1 MKWLMLYNPNL
12 FGPRFHG
19 REGPSPKGR
28 EGEGF
33 RLGVRERLRHRTL
46 HATTLAALLISHIAT
61 AAEAP
66 SLKLGGNVEHPQI
79 FTLADLKAMP
89 PTQVDAS
96 FGTMHGQEHH
106 VWTGVKLL
114 ALIEK
119 AGMKTE
125 KAKFAVLRHS
135 VLISGNDGYA
145 VALSMGEMEPMA
157 ENKPVILAYR
167 SDAAPTDLPGL
178 RLVVPNDQ
186 HGARQVHDVTEID
199 VQ

>member
-1 MKWLMLYNPNL
+1 VGAPGKGQNL
-12 FGPRFHG
+12 R
-19 REGPSPKGR
+19 S
-28 EGEGF
+28 
-33 RLGVRERLRHRTL
+33 LVLN
-46 HATTLAALLISHIAT
+46 AATLATLLLCHTAIA
-61 AAEAP
+61 ADP
-66 SLKLGGNVEHPQI
+66 SSLKLGGNVEHPQT
-79 FTLADLKAMP
+79 FTLADLKTMP
-89 PTQVDAS
+89 STQVDAS
-96 FGTMHGQEHH
+96 FATMHGQEHH

-114 ALIEK
+114 DLIEK
-119 AGMKTE
+119 AGVKTE

-135 VLISGNDGYA
+135 VLIAGKDGYA

-199 VQ
+199 VR